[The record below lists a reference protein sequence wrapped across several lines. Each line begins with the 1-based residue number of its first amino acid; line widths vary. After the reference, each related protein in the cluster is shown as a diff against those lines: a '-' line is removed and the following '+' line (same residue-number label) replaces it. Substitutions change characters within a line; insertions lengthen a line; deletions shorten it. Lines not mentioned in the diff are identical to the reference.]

1 MACVLRFVTYE
12 HFMCFWHL
20 IEPSTSKIVSVSR
33 AKGASTD
40 LEEKITLRAKKLAPV
55 DELFLFLMHLS
66 VGMTLR
72 DLGHRFDI
80 HRTTASRIVITWAN
94 FLYNLLGVYRPA
106 FLSKRTQM
114 LEEDVRETQSIA
126 RLRVHVERCIRR
138 VKENKLFD
146 TVIPLSI
153 TGSINQLFSVACFLV
168 NYQNGSLVKAWA
180 IQ

>member
-1 MACVLRFVTYE
+1 MACVLRFATYE

-94 FLYNLLGVYRPA
+94 FLYNLLG
-106 FLSKRTQM
+106 
-114 LEEDVRETQSIA
+114 
-126 RLRVHVERCIRR
+126 
-138 VKENKLFD
+138 
-146 TVIPLSI
+146 
-153 TGSINQLFSVACFLV
+153 SVCL
-168 NYQNGSLVKAWA
+168 W
-180 IQ
+180 